1 MKVTAEKAFL
11 LLKKRKIKI
20 LFAYKRSI
28 MKFDTFPGEITFLTF
43 KLANGSGWLTSHRL
57 IIHLRTQTQHPG

>member
-20 LFAYKRSI
+20 LFVYKKSI
-28 MKFDTFPGEITFLTF
+28 MKFDTFPGETTFLTF
-43 KLANGSGWLTSHRL
+43 KLANGSGWLTSRVPS
-57 IIHLRTQTQHPG
+57 T